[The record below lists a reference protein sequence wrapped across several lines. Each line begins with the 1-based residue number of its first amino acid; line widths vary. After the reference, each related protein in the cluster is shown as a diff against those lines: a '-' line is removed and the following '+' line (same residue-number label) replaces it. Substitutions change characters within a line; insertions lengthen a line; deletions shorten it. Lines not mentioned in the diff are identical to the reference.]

1 MYNFACNSA
10 LLSRWKFGVNFV
22 AEGVWFEGVDQLHY
36 NTSHPRRLA
45 SGFFLFPGS
54 GMATFECRA
63 SIWEIWKWIYLF
75 PGSGM
80 ATHRSDIWKTDRYMS
95 LLCFFLMEEHQC
107 RARFTKEKKL
117 FLLYLCKTFSFLDN
131 ASYEAFSRKSSLAE
145 HNKPRLHNFANSQTL
160 VRQALT
166 LKLQILTFL
175 GEKWPGLGRRPRLL
189 HSSIRSSNF
198 RIKLNVN
205 NSFLR
210 LLPRRFHHHPVVL
223 TTRAAAT
230 HPSAVSWDLE
240 TQCCCCTECTRWIRR
255 QRRRKRGVTAG
266 KQMETVKTTTTKTRR
281 HGHGRRE
288 RYGRHHHHH
297 GWPVLQRNQIG

>member
-1 MYNFACNSA
+1 
-10 LLSRWKFGVNFV
+10 
-22 AEGVWFEGVDQLHY
+22 
-36 NTSHPRRLA
+36 
-45 SGFFLFPGS
+45 
-54 GMATFECRA
+54 
-63 SIWEIWKWIYLF
+63 
-75 PGSGM
+75 
-80 ATHRSDIWKTDRYMS
+80 MS
-95 LLCFFLMEEHQC
+95 LLCFFVMEEHQC

-117 FLLYLCKTFSFLDN
+117 CLLYLCKTFSLLDN

-160 VRQALT
+160 VRQALA

-189 HSSIRSSNF
+189 HSSIRNSNF

-230 HPSAVSWDLE
+230 YPSAVSWDLQ

-255 QRRRKRGVTAG
+255 QRRRKRGAPAG
-266 KQMETVKTTTTKTRR
+266 KQMKTVKITTTKTRR

-288 RYGRHHHHH
+288 RYDHHHH
-297 GWPVLQRNQIG
+297 GWPVLQRNQIGYGLWPLIAKNIRMDLLNRRNTDQQSSWTILLVWDANLLAILQISSFVLLFTRILEWIGCLQRTLPHFRASSSVQCSGFWI